1 MVNPMVSGSGLKNKL
16 LEAFALGRAVVSTA
30 MGSEAINATP
40 GEHFLLGRDAKDF
53 AHKVIYLLSDPIA
66 AQALGARARQLIEQR
81 YTWHEVENQW
91 RSLLTSALD
100 CRKQSANAY

>member
-30 MGSEAINATP
+30 MGSEAIKATP

-53 AHKVIYLLSDPIA
+53 AHKVMYLVSDPTA

-81 YTWHEVENQW
+81 YTWHAVENQW

-100 CRKQSANAY
+100 CRKQSANDY